1 MITGIVYQLS
11 GLWTAELCVVSLWS
25 LRQHY
30 HGPVSLFIADDCRVI
45 GQAVESDK
53 RLDVELLPTQLPE
66 GGRRPHWVAK
76 TFTYLLSPYD
86 YTVYIDSDTIVL
98 ADPSPLFGHLVLPK
112 CADLRILD
120 DHQYPKSVR
129 AQFRKFR
136 KHGPVMSD
144 MIDRCY
150 KANLYIVNNGV
161 MGFAKDHPLLYE
173 LHHLCIGLKDE
184 QMHDEIAIQLCLP
197 RYDDVRWV
205 GGEWNALVAYEK
217 KWADRKI
224 AHYHHKYYATLA
236 RGRETWLPH
245 LRAAMEAN
253 VAGIRDWAG
262 THNHHVASVLAG
274 MPASVDA
281 LSETQLADQ
290 GT

>member
-1 MITGIVYQLS
+1 MRTGIVYQLS

-30 HGPVSLFIADDCRVI
+30 HGPVTLFLTEDCASI
-45 GQAVESDK
+45 GAAIQSDN
-53 RLDVELLPTQLPE
+53 RLNVDLLPAQLPE
-66 GGRRPHWVAK
+66 TGRRPHWVAK

-86 YTVYIDSDTIVL
+86 YTIYLDSDTVVL
-98 ADPSPLFGHLVLPK
+98 ADPSPLFGHLVLTK
-112 CADLRILD
+112 VNELRILD

-136 KHGPVMSD
+136 RHGPIMSR
-144 MIDRCY
+144 MIDQCY
-150 KANLYIVNNGV
+150 KANRYIVNNGV
-161 MGFAKDHPLLYE
+161 FGFAREHPLLWE
-173 LHHLCIGLKDE
+173 LHHLCIGLGDD
-184 QMHDEIAIQLCLP
+184 QMHDEIAMQLCLP
-197 RYDDVRWV
+197 RYQDVRWID
-205 GGEWNALVAYEK
+205 GTWNALVAYEK

-245 LRAAMEAN
+245 LRGAMEAN

-262 THNHHVASVLAG
+262 AHNHHVAGLLA
-274 MPASVDA
+274 P
-281 LSETQLADQ
+281 QLAVSA
-290 GT
+290 